1 MFVQQPTSSN
11 QVILLVYD
19 FMMFQSY
26 IFDSD
31 KKMLFYGK
39 GPFEKHLLSHSLSTK
54 YNSFDKF
61 VLSDDLD
68 IAL

>member
-1 MFVQQPTSSN
+1 M
-11 QVILLVYD
+11 ILWC
-19 FMMFQSY
+19 FRATF
-26 IFDSD
+26 FDSD
-31 KKMLFYGK
+31 KKMLFYGN
-39 GPFEKHLLSHSLSTK
+39 GPFEKHLLTHSLSTK